1 MSTNKIG
8 RIIVKVSH
16 VYICASLLLWQVLAA
31 AVLAVATAL
40 PSPGEDVQIVEASPL
55 NYAAAQQYVYPV
67 AVEPSTYAQ
76 SRSGDLVALGSG
88 WGSKPLI
95 SVGWAPAQQQSSGWG
110 WAPKVKYLKFSIPIP
125 VLPRIKFGVKGGLR
139 LHASIQQPKGWEQ
152 PKGWGWSR

>member
-1 MSTNKIG
+1 M
-8 RIIVKVSH
+8 
-16 VYICASLLLWQVLAA
+16 LWQVLAA

-55 NYAAAQQYVYPV
+55 NYDATPQLVSPV
-67 AVEPSTYAQ
+67 AIEPYTVAQ
-76 SRSGDLVALGSG
+76 SRSGDLLALGSG

-95 SVGWAPAQQQSSGWG
+95 SVGWAPAQQSSGWQSSGWG

-139 LHASIQQPKGWEQ
+139 LHASIQQPKGW
-152 PKGWGWSR
+152 GWSR